1 MRDAISDLPAAPGVY
16 IFHGEDGGLP
26 LYIGKSV
33 NLRSRVLSHL
43 RTVEEARMLRQT
55 VRISHHRTAGEVGAL
70 LLEAAMIKQQFP
82 LLNQRLLQ
90 VAELYRKSGLKHIL
104 VNKKDYIAVPKTSGY
119 RGIHLVYKY
128 QSDRTSTY
136 NNHQIEVQLRSR
148 LQHSWATAVETV
160 GTLLSQS
167 LKASEGEAK
176 WLEFFQWTSSAFA
189 CVEGTPM
196 VANTLNIAA
205 DIAAMSEAFQLIIGS
220 EGHGYT
226 LVFGLV
232 CAILPVWLD
241 FERMVRVLKWL
252 TLALFAYVAVVLMLH
267 VDWRQV
273 GFESVHY
280 LRVGGGDYWMMVVAV
295 LGTTISPYL
304 FFWQASQEAESR
316 QKYNDAESLVR
327 SDLFTREHLFRIKVD
342 TTAGMI
348 FSNLI
353 AFCIIVAAAIA
364 FHQRG
369 IVDIETTRQAALAL
383 EPIAGQFAFT
393 LFAFG
398 IIGTGMLAVP
408 VLAGSSAYA
417 VAEVFDWRFG
427 LDRCQGL
434 LWRAGLRYDHRD
446 VDRFHRSRSDQGA
459 ALECGCQ
466 RRDRRA
472 DHGGHDAA
480 GNESPHPRQSSLVVA
495 PPCHWLGCDA
505 GHGIRRRGHGN
516 AVVSMTRLRHQT
528 GVRPDASK
536 PAISSSL

>member
-1 MRDAISDLPAAPGVY
+1 MDVFHRARNLGDKLGAGLITGAADDDPSGIATY
-16 IFHGEDGGLP
+16 SQAGAQFGGGLLWTLILTTP
-26 LYIGKSV
+26 LMIGIQMIS
-33 NLRSRVLSHL
+33 
-43 RTVEEARMLRQT
+43 ARIGWVTGKGLAANILKVMPRW
-55 VRISHHRTAGEVGAL
+55 VGVALVML
-70 LLEAAMIKQQFP
+70 LL
-82 LLNQRLLQ
+82 L
-90 VAELYRKSGLKHIL
+90 
-104 VNKKDYIAVPKTSGY
+104 
-119 RGIHLVYKY
+119 
-128 QSDRTSTY
+128 
-136 NNHQIEVQLRSR
+136 
-148 LQHSWATAVETV
+148 
-160 GTLLSQS
+160 
-167 LKASEGEAK
+167 
-176 WLEFFQWTSSAFA
+176 
-189 CVEGTPM
+189 
-196 VANTLNIAA
+196 ANTLNIAA

-273 GFESVHY
+273 GFDSVHY

-316 QKYNDAESLVR
+316 QKYKDAESIAR

-417 VAEVFDWRFG
+417 VAEIFDWRSG
-427 LDRCQGL
+427 LDRSYAEARGFYGVLVSATIIGTLIDFTDLDPIKGL
-434 LWRAGLRYDHRD
+434 LWSAVVNGVIAVPIMVVMMLLGMNRHILGKAVLSLRHR
-446 VDRFHRSRSDQGA
+446 VIGWVATLVMAFA
-459 ALECGCQ
+459 
-466 RRDRRA
+466 
-472 DHGGHDAA
+472 
-480 GNESPHPRQSSLVVA
+480 VVA
-495 PPCHWLGCDA
+495 MVTQWL
-505 GHGIRRRGHGN
+505 R
-516 AVVSMTRLRHQT
+516 
-528 GVRPDASK
+528 
-536 PAISSSL
+536 